1 MILRRFK
8 NDSLLILYKLLRLLK
23 GGRYNKT
30 KLSKK
35 EIILKKIIKLI
46 LENPESRIYYSPESY
61 RILTHNKEK
70 TYIISF
76 NDKEVKI
83 TNHTSFSKFDI
94 NYEFGKMLIMS
105 AFERI
110 ESDMK
115 KLETEA
121 VSNEDIFLDNIC
133 DNFKNKSLE
142 TRGNLDGKIPDEYF
156 NSILEKT
163 NLSVENEIVN
173 FK

>member
-35 EIILKKIIKLI
+35 EITLKKIIKLI

-76 NDKEVKI
+76 NDKEVRI

-94 NYEFGKMLIMS
+94 NYEFGKMLIVS

-115 KLETEA
+115 KLETE
-121 VSNEDIFLDNIC
+121 
-133 DNFKNKSLE
+133 
-142 TRGNLDGKIPDEYF
+142 
-156 NSILEKT
+156 
-163 NLSVENEIVN
+163 IVN

>member
-35 EIILKKIIKLI
+35 EITLKKIIKLI

-61 RILTHNKEK
+61 RIFAHNKEK

-76 NDKEVKI
+76 DDKEVRI
-83 TNHTSFSKFDI
+83 TNHISFSKFDI
-94 NYEFGKMLIMS
+94 NHEFGKILMGS

-121 VSNEDIFLDNIC
+121 VSNEDIFLDNVC
-133 DNFKNKSLE
+133 DNFKKKSPGTL
-142 TRGNLDGKIPDEYF
+142 GNLNDKIPDEYF
-156 NSILEKT
+156 SSILEKT
-163 NLSVENEIVN
+163 N
-173 FK
+173 

>member
-1 MILRRFK
+1 MTK
-8 NDSLLILYKLLRLLK
+8 RL
-23 GGRYNKT
+23 
-30 KLSKK
+30 
-35 EIILKKIIKLI
+35 
-46 LENPESRIYYSPESY
+46 
-61 RILTHNKEK
+61 
-70 TYIISF
+70 
-76 NDKEVKI
+76 
-83 TNHTSFSKFDI
+83 
-94 NYEFGKMLIMS
+94 
-105 AFERI
+105 ERI